1 MELEEIIL
9 TQNMLDAMLDHAE
22 FWHPMEGVAL
32 LFGHISNQR
41 SITER
46 VALMENSA
54 ASVATFKVEPEE
66 QYRLLVEAE
75 ERGEELVGIF
85 HSHPASVYPSN
96 TDLENMRLNPVV
108 WIIASKRRG
117 TWKYGSFVLAGDNT
131 ACQIK
136 TRIE

>member
-1 MELEEIIL
+1 MELEEFVL
-9 TQNMLDAMLDHAE
+9 TQNMLDAMLAHAE
-22 FWHPMEGVAL
+22 FWYPREGVAL
-32 LFGHISNQR
+32 LFGHTSNQR
-41 SITER
+41 SIAER

-54 ASVATFKVEPEE
+54 ASMVTFRVEPEE

-75 ERGEELVGIF
+75 ERGEKMVGIF
-85 HSHPASVYPSN
+85 HSHPAPVYPSN

-117 TWKYGSFVLAGDNT
+117 IWEYDSFVLAGDNT

-136 TRIE
+136 TSIE